1 MRKGSHVHDVQ
12 VQRLQDSNERRNW
25 QLLLQVVHFVL
36 LQVVHFVEKCEAM
49 FSTEQLKISKCTWNK
64 CLLEIDLAS
73 SVKPSNII
81 ATVSRE

>member
-1 MRKGSHVHDVQ
+1 MHDVH

-25 QLLLQVVHFVL
+25 QLILQVVHFADK
-36 LQVVHFVEKCEAM
+36 FEAM
-49 FSTEQLKISKCTWNK
+49 FSTEQLKISNCTWVK

-73 SVKPSNII
+73 SVKPSKII

>member
-25 QLLLQVVHFVL
+25 QLLLQVVHL
-36 LQVVHFVEKCEAM
+36 VEKCEAM